1 MTYTFKLA
9 RRIAR
14 FRAPL
19 LAPTLLVALAGC
31 GSDQPFNPETSES
44 TPMASASF
52 AGGIP
57 IGISAMPVTEYG
69 ARYNGALLLF
79 PPKTLLNNL
88 AEIKAR
94 GGKVILK
101 FMGHPRNYG
110 EGTGFNLGE
119 WKDQID
125 QYKGIDFSAY
135 VKDGTVVGHY
145 MIDEPN
151 DPANWGGKPIPP
163 STLEEMGKY
172 SKSLWPDLPTI
183 VRVEPSY
190 LSFGHKYIDA
200 AWAAYLYRRGPV
212 DEYLRRN
219 VSDAQARGLGLIVG
233 LNFIDGG
240 VQKLTPMT
248 PAQVQSWGAAMLNST
263 YPCAF
268 MSWRWEERALD
279 GAMGSAMDALRK
291 LAQNRSARSCRGT
304 AAGGSPTPPP
314 PPPPAPPEPPAQPP
328 APSAGVPFGPWGL
341 PTSEMASYSGAVRNA
356 SPDNVIE
363 ALRAA
368 RQAGS
373 RVMLRLTGSD
383 LANRDGTFSLTKWKQ
398 AVDRYARMDLS
409 SYISDGTFAGHML
422 AQNPQNAG
430 AWGGEAISHAT
441 LDEMARYSR
450 QLWPSVP
457 TLAHAPATWLAGNG
471 AGWKYLDAASVTYS
485 GSSGD
490 PAAWVGNQAGAAGR
504 ARLGLLVG
512 MNVLNG
518 GTSPSKL
525 AGTTRGRLAMSASQ
539 LESWGSALVAHS
551 RVCGLVLSRYDEGY
565 FGRSD
570 VKTAVAALRDEAR
583 ARAATSCRTR

>member
-14 FRAPL
+14 LRAPL
-19 LAPTLLVALAGC
+19 LAITLLVALAGC
-31 GSDQPFNPETSES
+31 DSDQPFSPETSES
-44 TPMASASF
+44 GPMASASF

-57 IGISAMPVTEYG
+57 IGISAMPVTQYG
-69 ARYNGALLLF
+69 ARYNGALLLL
-79 PPKTLLNNL
+79 PPKSLLSNL
-88 AEIKAR
+88 AEIKSR

-110 EGTGFNLGE
+110 EGTGFDFAD
-119 WKDQID
+119 WKHQID
-125 QYKGIDFSAY
+125 QYRGIDFSAY
-135 VKDGTVVGHY
+135 VKDGTIVGHY

-163 STLEEMGKY
+163 SMLEEMGKY

-190 LSFGHKYIDA
+190 LNFNHRYVDA

-212 DEYLRRN
+212 DEYLRRQ
-219 VSDAQARGLGLIVG
+219 VADAQARGLALVVG
-233 LNFIDGG
+233 LNILDGG

-248 PAQVQSWGAAMLNST
+248 PAQVESWGSAMLNST

-268 MSWRWEERALD
+268 SSWRWDADALD
-279 GAMGSAMDALRK
+279 GAMGGAMDALRK
-291 LAQNRSARSCRGT
+291 LAQNRSVRTCRAT
-304 AAGGSPTPPP
+304 AGGGTPTPPP
-314 PPPPAPPEPPAQPP
+314 PTDPTEPPPPPPT
-328 APSAGVPFGPWGL
+328 STDGVPFGPWGV
-341 PTSEMASYSGAVRNA
+341 PTSELASYSGAVRNA
-356 SPDNVIE
+356 SPENVIE
-363 ALRAA
+363 TLRAA

-373 RVMLRLTGSD
+373 RIMLRLTGD
-383 LANRDGTFSLTKWKQ
+383 VANRDGTFSLTKWKA
-398 AVDRYARMDLS
+398 AVDRYARVDVS
-409 SYISDGTFAGHML
+409 SFISDGTFAGHML
-422 AQNPQNAG
+422 AQNPQNTR
-430 AWGGEAISHAT
+430 AWGGKAISHAT

-450 QLWPSVP
+450 QRWPSVP
-457 TLAHAPATWLAGNG
+457 TLAHAPATWLAGYA

-490 PAAWVGNQAGAAGR
+490 AATWVGKQASAAGG

-518 GTSPSKL
+518 GTSQSRL
-525 AGTTRGRLAMSASQ
+525 DGTADGKYAMSATQ
-539 LESWGSALVAHS
+539 LQTWGSALVKES

-570 VKTAVAALRDEAR
+570 VKSAVAALRDKAS
-583 ARAATSCRTR
+583 ARAATSCRKR

>member
-14 FRAPL
+14 LRAPL
-19 LAPTLLVALAGC
+19 LATILVALAGC
-31 GSDQPFNPETSES
+31 DSDQAFSPETSES
-44 TPMASASF
+44 GPMASASF

-69 ARYNGALLLF
+69 SRYNGALLLL
-79 PPKTLLNNL
+79 PPKTLLSNL
-88 AEIKAR
+88 AEIKSR

-110 EGTGFNLGE
+110 EGTGFDFAD

-135 VKDGTVVGHY
+135 VRDGTIVGHY

-163 STLEEMGKY
+163 SMLEEMGKY

-183 VRVEPSY
+183 VRVEPAY
-190 LSFGHKYIDA
+190 LGFSHRYIDA

-212 DEYLRRN
+212 DEYLRKN
-219 VSDAQARGLGLIVG
+219 VSDAQARGLALIVG
-233 LNFIDGG
+233 LNILDGG
-240 VQKLTPMT
+240 VEKLTPMT
-248 PAQVQSWGAAMLNST
+248 PAQAESWGAAMLKST

-268 MSWRWEERALD
+268 SSWRWDADVLD
-279 GAMGSAMDALRK
+279 GAMGSAMDALRR
-291 LAQNRSARSCRGT
+291 LAQNRSLRTCRAT
-304 AAGGSPTPPP
+304 AGGGTSTPPPTEPTEPTPPP
-314 PPPPAPPEPPAQPP
+314 PTSTE
-328 APSAGVPFGPWGL
+328 GVPFGPWGL
-341 PTSEMASYSGAVRNA
+341 PTSAMASYSGAVRNA
-356 SPDNVIE
+356 SPENVIE
-363 ALRAA
+363 TLRAA

-383 LANRDGTFSLTKWKQ
+383 VTNSDGTFSITRWK
-398 AVDRYARMDLS
+398 AALDRYARVDVS

-422 AQNPQNAG
+422 AQNPQNAR
-430 AWGGEAISHAT
+430 AWGGKAISHAT

-450 QLWPSVP
+450 ARWPSVP
-457 TLAHAPATWLAGNG
+457 TMAHAPATWLAGYA
-471 AGWKYLDAASVTYS
+471 AGWKYLDAASVMYS

-490 PAAWVGNQAGAAGR
+490 AARWVSNQADAAVR
-504 ARLGLLVG
+504 ARLGLLVA

-518 GTSPSKL
+518 GTSASKL
-525 AGTTRGRLAMSASQ
+525 AGTTEGKYAMSASQ
-539 LESWGSALVAHS
+539 LQTWGSALVAHS
-551 RVCGLVLSRYDEGY
+551 RVCGLVLSRYDGGY

-570 VKTAVAALRDEAR
+570 VKSAVAALRDKAEAR
-583 ARAATSCRTR
+583 AGTSCRKR

>member
-9 RRIAR
+9 RRLAR

-19 LAPTLLVALAGC
+19 LATTLLVALAGC
-31 GSDQPFNPETSES
+31 DSDQPFDPETSGS
-44 TPMASASF
+44 APMASASF

-57 IGISAMPVTEYG
+57 IGISAMPITEYG
-69 ARYNGALLLF
+69 ARYNGALLLL
-79 PPKTLLNNL
+79 PPKTLLRDL
-88 AEIKAR
+88 AEIKSR

-110 EGTGFNLGE
+110 EGTGFDFAD

-135 VKDGTVVGHY
+135 VKDGTIVGHY

-163 STLEEMGKY
+163 SMLEEMGKY

-190 LSFGHKYIDA
+190 LNFSHRYVDA

-219 VSDAQARGLGLIVG
+219 VSDAQARGLALIVG
-233 LNFIDGG
+233 LNILDGG

-248 PAQVQSWGAAMLNST
+248 PAQVQSWGTAMLNST

-268 MSWRWEERALD
+268 SSWRWDEGALD

-291 LAQNRSARSCRGT
+291 LAQNRSVRSCRGA
-304 AAGGSPTPPP
+304 AAGGSTPPPPAPEPPP
-314 PPPPAPPEPPAQPP
+314 PPPPT
-328 APSAGVPFGPWGL
+328 PSAGVPFGPWGV
-341 PTSEMASYSGAVRNA
+341 PMSEMTSYSGAVRNA
-356 SPDNVIE
+356 TPENVIE
-363 ALRAA
+363 TLRAA

-383 LANRDGTFSLTKWKQ
+383 VTNRDGTFNVTKWK
-398 AVDRYARMDLS
+398 AALDRYGRVDLS
-409 SYISDGTFAGHML
+409 SFISDGTFAGHML
-422 AQNPQNAG
+422 AQHPENAR
-430 AWGGEAISHAT
+430 AWGGKAISHAT

-450 QLWPSVP
+450 QRWPSVP
-457 TLAHAPATWLAGNG
+457 TLAHAPATWLAGYA
-471 AGWKYLDAASVTYS
+471 AGWKYLDAASVMYS
-485 GSSGD
+485 GASGD
-490 PAAWVGNQAGAAGR
+490 AARWVGNQADAASR
-504 ARLGLLVG
+504 ARLGLLVA

-518 GTSPSKL
+518 GTSASRL
-525 AGTTRGRLAMSASQ
+525 AGTTEGKYAMSASQ
-539 LESWGSALVAHS
+539 LQTWGSALVAHS
-551 RVCGLVLSRYDEGY
+551 RVCGLVLSRYDDGY

-570 VKTAVAALRDEAR
+570 VKTAVAALRDKAE
-583 ARAATSCRTR
+583 ARAATSCRKR